1 MVAVA
6 FVTNK
11 SARTCDNT
19 CESVV
24 SLTRSRPSHRL
35 ARALSRSHTSG
46 STPHPRRSA
55 AAGDAHRPKVSDSD
69 TERHLWSDSDTF
81 GRWQRHG
88 SDIMAAT
95 PNDTDRRA
103 AGTIHQVGL
112 SRGLEVGQRTVHR
125 GGRRFGHQVGIRP
138 ASRTEVTPKK
148 IVLQQQRAHEAE
160 RPRIRVAE
168 LRSAWALAGESCARA
183 PRSNTRCR
191 GMQSREGQDGHDQ
204 ASCWASREGQY
215 GDDQNP

>member
-1 MVAVA
+1 MAVA
-6 FVTNK
+6 YVTNK

-19 CESVV
+19 CEREPHARWQLTGLGTRTDRTRAR
-24 SLTRSRPSHRL
+24 SLGHTHQVRPP
-35 ARALSRSHTSG
+35 
-46 STPHPRRSA
+46 TPAGAPRRGTRIGQRCRCRNRATDDLCMDSRT
-55 AAGDAHRPKVSDSD
+55 HR
-69 TERHLWSDSDTF
+69 
-81 GRWQRHG
+81 
-88 SDIMAAT
+88 T
-95 PNDTDRRA
+95 PA

>member
-1 MVAVA
+1 MLRLLYNVLCVVRL
-6 FVTNK
+6 FVL
-11 SARTCDNT
+11 
-19 CESVV
+19 V
-24 SLTRSRPSHRL
+24 SLLQFQHLYILVLYYDPSGRPL
-35 ARALSRSHTSG
+35 ARPIA
-46 STPHPRRSA
+46 
-55 AAGDAHRPKVSDSD
+55 
-69 TERHLWSDSDTF
+69 
-81 GRWQRHG
+81 
-88 SDIMAAT
+88 
-95 PNDTDRRA
+95 
-103 AGTIHQVGL
+103 
-112 SRGLEVGQRTVHR
+112 RGLEVGQRTVHR

-148 IVLQQQRAHEAE
+148 IVLQQHSSE
-160 RPRIRVAE
+160 RTRRSDRPDRVGE